1 MFYLLYGFIFLIAAF
16 QLQYYLPQL
25 PDPVATHFDFAGTPN
40 GWMSKKHFAY
50 FYGILLPLL
59 TGIFALLGLI
69 IRKMP
74 DKLINIP
81 HKAYWL
87 APERREKSMRSL
99 QNMNNCTGVVVGFFV
114 VLIMQAVI
122 VANLER
128 YPQLGFDR
136 VMSLLGVLVAFA
148 LFNILYIRRRFRAP
162 GER

>member
-1 MFYLLYGFIFLIAAF
+1 MFYLLYGLIFLLAAF
-16 QLQYYLPQL
+16 QMQLYLPLL

-40 GWMSKKHFAY
+40 GWMTKKQFAY
-50 FYGILLPLL
+50 FYGGFLPFI
-59 TGIFALLGLI
+59 TGLFALIGLL

-74 DKLINIP
+74 DKMINIP

-87 APERREKSMRSL
+87 APERHEKTMRSL
-99 QNMNNCTGVVVGFFV
+99 QNMNNAIGVVVGFFI

-122 VANLER
+122 VANLDR

-136 VMSLLGVLVAFA
+136 VMSLLGVMVAFA
-148 LFNILYIRRRFRAP
+148 LFKVLYIRRRFRAP